1 MKIYPVI
8 MCGGAGSRLWPASRP
23 GRPKQFLPLTGARS
37 LFQETVLRVAPL
49 AADGDVVVVAGLG
62 HADAI
67 SAELAA
73 IGVEATILL
82 EPEARDSGPAMA
94 AAAAFIQRRDPDG
107 VAAIIASDHHIPDA
121 EAFRAA
127 VRVAADEAAR
137 GRIVTLGVT
146 PTWPSPAYGYIS
158 PEGVGLSPVK
168 RFVEKPDAA
177 TAARYLADG
186 FLWNSGNFIV
196 SAAALMDELTRH
208 APGIADAA
216 RDALPADLGGPLV
229 RLTDAFRAA
238 PRISIDYAVMEKSD
252 RTSVLPVG
260 FEWSDVGAW
269 DSVLATGA
277 GHTGL
282 HIGIDSPNVL
292 VRAADGMVVATLG
305 VSNIAVIAESDAVLV
320 CDLSRAQDVKVL
332 VDRVKAEAPR
342 HADVP
347 DAADATPYQRFGD
360 WMRTAALPLW
370 ATLGTHADGAFVEAL
385 TLEGRAIESRR
396 RARVQTRQIYV
407 FARAGALGWAGPWRQ
422 RVEQG
427 LDRFLAG
434 YVRPDGAVRN
444 ALNTDGSVQDDAVL
458 LYEQAF
464 TLLALSAAHA
474 AGIET
479 ARCEAQATIMLER
492 LLADRL
498 AGGGW
503 REDGEHPF
511 QANAGRRSALGRGH
525 GLSGGPGP
533 DPFHRRGWRLPARE
547 LRRRLASRARRGRAS
562 GRARP
567 PVRVVLAIVAPRPR
581 SGRQSRHG
589 RVEAS
594 VPAWP
599 ARHRPAP
606 GRGGGRTGRQPVD
619 PQRPRPPVAPDRVAA
634 RRPGHGGPGPG
645 LGTRTETGRGPQGG
659 DRAAPLS
666 SAQRD
671 LAGQAGGLRRLY
683 RRTGP
688 GQFALPHHRRLR
700 SGVRRRRN
708 RHHHRRSNRIELK
721 TLFRVRG
728 PTAGAALHPLFSRE
742 RLFVERRRSLMRP
755 M

>member
-37 LFQETVLRVAPL
+37 LFQETVLRVTPL
-49 AADGDVVVVAGLG
+49 AAEGDVVVVAGLG

-67 SAELAA
+67 AAELSA

-94 AAAAFIQRRDPDG
+94 AAAAFVQRRDPEG

-127 VRVAADEAAR
+127 VRVAAEEAAR

-158 PEGVGLSPVK
+158 PETPGLSPVK

-196 SAAALMDELTRH
+196 SGAALMDELTRH
-208 APGIADAA
+208 APEIAEAA
-216 RDALPADLGGPLV
+216 RNALPADLTGPLV
-229 RLTDAFRAA
+229 RLTDAFRTA

-252 RTSVLPVG
+252 RTSVLPVD

-282 HIGIDSPNVL
+282 HIGVDSDNVL

-305 VSNIAVIAESDAVLV
+305 VSNIAVIAENDAVLV
-320 CDLSRAQDVKVL
+320 CDLSRAQDVKAV
-332 VDRVKAEAPR
+332 VDRVKTEAPR

-347 DAADATPYQRFGD
+347 DTAETAPYRRFGD

-370 ATLGTHADGAFVEAL
+370 ATLGAHGDGSFVETL
-385 TLEGRAIESRR
+385 TLEGRPVESRR

-407 FARAGALGWAGPWRQ
+407 FARAGAAGWAGPWRE
-422 RVEQG
+422 RVERG
-427 LDRFLAG
+427 LDRFLDG
-434 YVRPDGAVRN
+434 YLRPDGAVRN
-444 ALNTDGSVQDDAVL
+444 ALNADGSVQDDGVV

-464 TLLALSAAHA
+464 TLLALSAVHA

-479 ARCEAQATIMLER
+479 ARCETQAGIMLDRLYAER
-492 LLADRL
+492 LPN
-498 AGGGW
+498 GGW
-503 REDGEHPF
+503 RESGDHPY
-511 QANAGRRSALGRGH
+511 QANANMHLFEAAQAWAARGVDPRWNDIADSLADLALTRFIDAGGGFLREFFDADWRPAAGEDGRLVEPGHQFEWAWLLSRHALNRHDDRAMAAAKRLYLHGLRGIDPRRGVAVDELDDSLSIRSARA
-525 GLSGGPGP
+525 
-533 DPFHRRGWRLPARE
+533 RLWPQTEWLRAALAMAELAQGSERE
-547 LRRRLASRARRGRAS
+547 QRLAEARKAAAGLALYLRPNGAWRDKLEPAGAFTDEPAPAS
-562 GRARP
+562 SLYHIIGAFDQ
-567 PVRVVLAIVAPRPR
+567 VCAAAAAGIISDAPR
-581 SGRQSRHG
+581 
-589 RVEAS
+589 
-594 VPAWP
+594 
-599 ARHRPAP
+599 
-606 GRGGGRTGRQPVD
+606 
-619 PQRPRPPVAPDRVAA
+619 
-634 RRPGHGGPGPG
+634 G
-645 LGTRTETGRGPQGG
+645 L
-659 DRAAPLS
+659 
-666 SAQRD
+666 
-671 LAGQAGGLRRLY
+671 
-683 RRTGP
+683 
-688 GQFALPHHRRLR
+688 
-700 SGVRRRRN
+700 N
-708 RHHHRRSNRIELK
+708 
-721 TLFRVRG
+721 
-728 PTAGAALHPLFSRE
+728 
-742 RLFVERRRSLMRP
+742 
-755 M
+755 

>member
-1 MKIYPVI
+1 MMKIYPVI

-67 SAELAA
+67 ATELAA
-73 IGVEATILL
+73 IGVDATILL

-127 VRVAADEAAR
+127 VRAAAQEAAR

-158 PEGVGLSPVK
+158 PEGAGLSPVK

-196 SAAALMDELTRH
+196 SAAALMDDLARH
-208 APGIADAA
+208 APGIGEAA
-216 RDALPADLGGPLV
+216 RDALPADLTGPLV
-229 RLTDAFRAA
+229 RLTDAFRSA

-252 RTSVLPVG
+252 RTSVLPVD

-282 HIGIDSPNVL
+282 HIGVDSDNVL

-305 VSNIAVIAESDAVLV
+305 VSNIAVIAENDAVLV
-320 CDLSRAQDVKVL
+320 CDLSRAQDVKMV

-347 DAADATPYQRFGD
+347 AAADHAPFRRFGD

-370 ATLGTHADGAFVEAL
+370 ATLGTHADGTFVETL
-385 TLEGRAIESRR
+385 TLEGRAVESRR

-407 FARAGALGWAGPWRQ
+407 FARAGAQGWAGPWRE
-422 RVEQG
+422 RVERG
-427 LDRFLAG
+427 LERFLYG
-434 YVRPDGAVRN
+434 YLRADGAVRN
-444 ALNTDGSVQDDAVL
+444 ALSTDGSVLDDAAL

-464 TLLALSAAHA
+464 ALLALSAVHA

-479 ARCEAQATIMLER
+479 ARCEAQAGVMLNR

-498 AGGGW
+498 PNGGW
-503 REDGEHPF
+503 REGGDHPF
-511 QANAGRRSALGRGH
+511 QANANMHLFEAAQAWAARGVDARWNAVADSLAELALTRFIDGDGGFLREFFDADWRPAAGEDGRLVEPGHQFEWAWLLSRHALARGDDRAMAAAKRLYVHGLRGVDPRRGVAVDELDDSLSIRSARA
-525 GLSGGPGP
+525 
-533 DPFHRRGWRLPARE
+533 RLWPQTEWLRAALAMAELAQGSERE
-547 LRRRLASRARRGRAS
+547 QRLAEARKAAAGLALYLRPNGAWCDKLETS
-562 GRARP
+562 GAFT
-567 PVRVVLAIVAPRPR
+567 
-581 SGRQSRHG
+581 
-589 RVEAS
+589 EE
-594 VPAWP
+594 
-599 ARHRPAP
+599 PAP
-606 GRGGGRTGRQPVD
+606 ASSLYHIIGAFDQVCAAAEAGIISDAPTG
-619 PQRPRPPVAPDRVAA
+619 
-634 RRPGHGGPGPG
+634 
-645 LGTRTETGRGPQGG
+645 L
-659 DRAAPLS
+659 
-666 SAQRD
+666 
-671 LAGQAGGLRRLY
+671 
-683 RRTGP
+683 
-688 GQFALPHHRRLR
+688 
-700 SGVRRRRN
+700 N
-708 RHHHRRSNRIELK
+708 
-721 TLFRVRG
+721 
-728 PTAGAALHPLFSRE
+728 
-742 RLFVERRRSLMRP
+742 
-755 M
+755 

>member
-37 LFQETVLRVAPL
+37 LFQETVLRVTPL

-67 SAELAA
+67 AAELSA

-94 AAAAFIQRRDPDG
+94 AAAAFVQRRDPDG

-121 EAFRAA
+121 DAFRAA
-127 VRVAADEAAR
+127 VRIAAEEAAR

-158 PEGVGLSPVK
+158 PETTGLSPVK

-196 SAAALMDELTRH
+196 SGAALMDELTRH
-208 APGIADAA
+208 APEIAEAA
-216 RDALPADLGGPLV
+216 RKALPDDLTGPLV
-229 RLTDAFRAA
+229 RLTDAFRTA

-252 RTSVLPVG
+252 RTSVLPVA

-282 HIGIDSPNVL
+282 HIGVDSDNVL

-305 VSNIAVIAESDAVLV
+305 VSNIAVIAENDAVLV
-320 CDLSRAQDVKVL
+320 CDLSRAQDVKAV

-347 DAADATPYQRFGD
+347 DTAEPAPYRRFGD

-370 ATLGTHADGAFVEAL
+370 ATLGTHADGSFVETL
-385 TLEGRAIESRR
+385 TLEGRPVESRR

-407 FARAGALGWAGPWRQ
+407 FARAGAAGWTGPWRE
-422 RVEQG
+422 RVERG
-427 LDRFLAG
+427 LTRFLDG
-434 YVRPDGAVRN
+434 YLRPDGAVRN
-444 ALNTDGSVQDDAVL
+444 ALNADGSVLDDGIV

-464 TLLALSAAHA
+464 TLLALSAVHA

-479 ARCEAQATIMLER
+479 ARCETQAGIMLDR
-492 LLADRL
+492 LVADRL
-498 AGGGW
+498 PNGGW
-503 REDGEHPF
+503 REGGDHPY
-511 QANAGRRSALGRGH
+511 QANANMHLFEAAQAWAARGVDPRWSTIADELAELALTRFIDAEGGFLREFFDADWRPAAGEDGRLVEPGHQFEWAWLLSRHSANRDDARTMAAAKRLYLHGLRGIDPRRGVAVDELDDSLSIRSARA
-525 GLSGGPGP
+525 
-533 DPFHRRGWRLPARE
+533 RLWPQTEWLRAALAMAELAQGSERE
-547 LRRRLASRARRGRAS
+547 QRLAEARKAAAGLALYL
-562 GRARP
+562 RP
-567 PVRVVLAIVAPRPR
+567 NGAWRDKL
-581 SGRQSRHG
+581 
-589 RVEAS
+589 E
-594 VPAWP
+594 PAG
-599 ARHRPAP
+599 AFTDEPAP
-606 GRGGGRTGRQPVD
+606 ASSLYHIIGAFDQVCAAAGTGIISD
-619 PQRPRPPVAPDRVAA
+619 APT
-634 RRPGHGGPGPG
+634 G
-645 LGTRTETGRGPQGG
+645 L
-659 DRAAPLS
+659 
-666 SAQRD
+666 
-671 LAGQAGGLRRLY
+671 
-683 RRTGP
+683 
-688 GQFALPHHRRLR
+688 
-700 SGVRRRRN
+700 N
-708 RHHHRRSNRIELK
+708 
-721 TLFRVRG
+721 
-728 PTAGAALHPLFSRE
+728 
-742 RLFVERRRSLMRP
+742 
-755 M
+755 